1 MRSKTC
7 CSTPISVNECL
18 QVPCLNV
25 SAENVPWGKEEEQ
38 QKLWGHCSAHS
49 TSHLLTASIC
59 DGGRNLLML
68 LCATFKAQRPP
79 ESSVKYEHFQYTLKG
94 QTCSRTTYGTLL
106 NTA

>member
-25 SAENVPWGKEEEQ
+25 PAENVPWGKEEEQ
-38 QKLWGHCSAHS
+38 QKLWGRCSAHS
-49 TSHLLTASIC
+49 TSHLLTASILT
-59 DGGRNLLML
+59 GGRNLLML

-79 ESSVKYEHFQYTLKG
+79 SQVSSMNIFNTHSKDG
-94 QTCSRTTYGTLL
+94 QVVEPHMVHR
-106 NTA
+106 